1 MSGLAGVLAGHTS
14 PGVYRW
20 HAAFD
25 VADVRHT
32 VEHAGWRFAYV
43 DGWRAQT
50 KDEFLTAIGE
60 TLSFPAHYG
69 HNFDALTDCLREV
82 VPKHVPEH
90 VPKQV
95 PGDEPGV
102 VLLWDGWGPLAV
114 DEPQAFALAH
124 RVLAD
129 RAANAG
135 AGSFVVLLRGEGP
148 DPEGIS
154 SLD

>member
-1 MSGLAGVLAGHTS
+1 MSGLAGVLAGHTA

-32 VEHAGWRFAYV
+32 VEHAGWRFGYV

-50 KDEFLTAIGE
+50 KPEFLKAISD
-60 TLSFPAHYG
+60 TFAFPGHYG

-82 VPKHVPEH
+82 ATDNVA
-90 VPKQV
+90 
-95 PGDEPGV
+95 GV
-102 VLLWDGWGPLAV
+102 VLLWDGWGPFAV
-114 DEPQAFALAH
+114 DEPRAFALA
-124 RVLAD
+124 RQLLVD
-129 RAANAG
+129 RASNASS
-135 AGSFVVLLRGEGP
+135 GSFVVLLRGEGP
-148 DPEGIS
+148 DHEGIA

>member
-1 MSGLAGVLAGHTS
+1 MSGLAGVLAGHIA

-32 VEHAGWRFAYV
+32 VEHAGWRFGYV

-50 KDEFLTAIGE
+50 KSEFLTAIGE
-60 TLSFPAHYG
+60 TFTFPDHYG

-82 VPKHVPEH
+82 ATKAVSGDM
-90 VPKQV
+90 
-95 PGDEPGV
+95 PGAVPGV
-102 VLLWDGWGPLAV
+102 VLLWDGWGPFAV
-114 DEPQAFALAH
+114 DDPRGFALA
-124 RVLAD
+124 RQVLAD
-129 RAANAG
+129 RVASTS

-148 DPEGIS
+148 EPAGIT